1 MGTDEST
8 TDHHVVRRLAD
19 VEVTPSSHVDLCL
32 HVAAFLLID
41 HVRMLDPEGDL
52 GSVIDR
58 FPFVTQYLDGVVTF
72 LPPGLTWNEAHAFWA
87 DAIEDWERDHRAA
100 LPMCRLRAA
109 LGLGRGPVTAMFLA
123 ALAEEDSRFG
133 HIWAHLNGGVAH
145 RPTFETVAAILGRL
159 AGAADSRHE
168 LLQAVEL
175 GLLTVRDDAGPR
187 SEWIVSTAREVWDV
201 ARGGWPSSIRHEPV
215 ASLPALDE
223 LVLDPT
229 TAARCRRTADRWGEL
244 DLVVVRGSAGSD
256 RLAVVGAIARAANC
270 GVVRTDVADGPAWQ
284 RIGAMAAAL
293 GAVPVVEVELAPGE
307 IAAVPR
313 PAALAG
319 PIAVVA
325 GSTGGVDRRGH
336 ERAVTIEVPLLDQ
349 GQRVR
354 RWRRAFAGAAV
365 DDIEE
370 IARTFRLQGSHI
382 GRVARSA
389 AAVAAVD
396 GASTVRQEHVRT
408 AADELHRQ
416 LLDSLAA
423 KLEVA
428 GGWDD
433 VVVGDFTALKLAEL
447 EARCRHRDSL
457 AVSLGTAYGVGTGV
471 GVRALFSGG
480 SGTGKTLAA
489 RVLGSRLSLD
499 VYRVDLA
506 AVVNKYVGETEKNLH
521 RILTM
526 AEDLDVVLLID
537 EGDSLL
543 GRRTEVRTA
552 NDRFA
557 NLETNYLLQRLE
569 HYRGIVVVTTNAADH
584 IDPAFLR
591 RMDVVVSFLPPTPR
605 ERAEIWRLHLP
616 AGHQVPES
624 LLVELS
630 HRCAMN
636 GGQIRNAVLHAVLI
650 SLGQQRPV
658 NAADLEQAVASE
670 YQKAGA
676 ASPYNPNGRREPI
689 SRARSFHQVIA

>member
-256 RLAVVGAIARAANC
+256 PAR
-270 GVVRTDVADGPAWQ
+270 
-284 RIGAMAAAL
+284 
-293 GAVPVVEVELAPGE
+293 
-307 IAAVPR
+307 
-313 PAALAG
+313 
-319 PIAVVA
+319 
-325 GSTGGVDRRGH
+325 
-336 ERAVTIEVPLLDQ
+336 
-349 GQRVR
+349 
-354 RWRRAFAGAAV
+354 
-365 DDIEE
+365 
-370 IARTFRLQGSHI
+370 
-382 GRVARSA
+382 
-389 AAVAAVD
+389 
-396 GASTVRQEHVRT
+396 RT
-408 AADELHRQ
+408 AAWYAPMSPMVRRGSGSAPWPQ
-416 LLDSLAA
+416 RS
-423 KLEVA
+423 VPFR
-428 GGWDD
+428 WSRSSSRP
-433 VVVGDFTALKLAEL
+433 
-447 EARCRHRDSL
+447 ARSPPYRARPRSPDRSRWSPARR
-457 AVSLGTAYGVGTGV
+457 AVSTAAGM
-471 GVRALFSGG
+471 S
-480 SGTGKTLAA
+480 A
-489 RVLGSRLSLD
+489 R
-499 VYRVDLA
+499 
-506 AVVNKYVGETEKNLH
+506 
-521 RILTM
+521 
-526 AEDLDVVLLID
+526 
-537 EGDSLL
+537 
-543 GRRTEVRTA
+543 
-552 NDRFA
+552 
-557 NLETNYLLQRLE
+557 
-569 HYRGIVVVTTNAADH
+569 
-584 IDPAFLR
+584 
-591 RMDVVVSFLPPTPR
+591 
-605 ERAEIWRLHLP
+605 
-616 AGHQVPES
+616 
-624 LLVELS
+624 
-630 HRCAMN
+630 
-636 GGQIRNAVLHAVLI
+636 
-650 SLGQQRPV
+650 
-658 NAADLEQAVASE
+658 
-670 YQKAGA
+670 
-676 ASPYNPNGRREPI
+676 
-689 SRARSFHQVIA
+689 